1 MPPTP
6 EGEVCAHC
14 PDKALDVHHAVTC
27 KFGGDVVARHNTLRN
42 VIFEFCKRALL
53 NPKLEAGAGLGHER
67 RLTRPAD
74 ILIPSWSTSDKPAAI
89 DVSITSP
96 LKSSILSE
104 AGVVAGAAAR
114 QTEERKHT
122 SNDPICSE
130 LGWKCVPLVVETF
143 GAWGRTAGQ
152 FFAQLAVQLAAQG
165 NSTKDTMLNSIYGRL
180 SLSLVRANARLSS
193 QGHTTPKQWTC
204 LRVRGLFCAWSFVI
218 ICICIYKLL

>member
-1 MPPTP
+1 MCILPLINRDS
-6 EGEVCAHC
+6 EKY
-14 PDKALDVHHAVTC
+14 D
-27 KFGGDVVARHNTLRN
+27 
-42 VIFEFCKRALL
+42 I